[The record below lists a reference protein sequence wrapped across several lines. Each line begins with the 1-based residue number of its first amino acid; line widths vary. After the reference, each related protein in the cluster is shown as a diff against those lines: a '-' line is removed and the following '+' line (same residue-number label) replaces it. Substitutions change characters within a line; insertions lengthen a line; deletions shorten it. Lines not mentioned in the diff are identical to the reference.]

1 LDGLGIIGLD
11 TGQNSGVGLGMNNY
25 TQVYAAFVTN
35 KDDDLKALLTP
46 DTLNHIYTVPGSTN
60 KASLLGLAILLK
72 RTELATYLVNQGA
85 DIAKVSDKGQSALFF
100 AIRMY
105 ISLLEKGQDT
115 TGMLAFIEF
124 LMEKGADITP
134 IMPIITS
141 WPTKIAPTYD
151 QDGTHLLALITSLN
165 RKNIREQQARDE
177 QAKEIELEQAKEQ
190 AKEQEKTDL
199 VAATLL
205 ASALAPTP
213 VPALAKAS
221 GRGSGY
227 TPLPAAAL
235 AKAPVTVA
243 APVLTPAPT
252 VAAPTV
258 TPAPTVTAA
267 PTVAPVLAAPVL
279 TPAPTVAAVAA
290 APTVVAAAPTV
301 AKAPTAVAAAPT
313 VAAVAAPTVAAA
325 VAAPTVAVAAVAP
338 TVAALAKAPTVAV
351 PDILVRSILLTARA
365 LASRAPP
372 PVVSPP
378 GPGSR
383 YTPLAAL
390 GSGYTPLAALGSGYT
405 PLPLPATAGPLPL
418 PLPATGPLPLP
429 AAAAAAAT
437 ATGFKLPEF
446 KFPELGSIF
455 GSRAIPAA
463 PAGRFLY
470 SPSTALAATSRVT
483 AANKALKEAVAA
495 AGSVPTPAQL
505 AEIARLRGAVEEA
518 AAEKRATDDYV
529 GSSLQR
535 TQQRI
540 KQYRAWMDT
549 YKNNTI
555 SAQIDDVRD
564 PMLRD
569 YLELEERGDEEALA
583 RFKDRT
589 ILIDDVETTILNPYK
604 AARYRGASDGSSF
617 NSDGSMFAADNAVVQ
632 KLMPELVGDKRAVNA
647 ILESLWYCGTKQE
660 IGSDP
665 RCFPERYMGLLRK
678 YGSKAVQFA
687 PGPGPGPGPEVEE
700 EAEAEAEAEEEAEA
714 EYEELAGTVATP
726 VLTPVLTPAQ
736 RAAEALRRRGAE
748 GRAGA
753 AARVRF
759 AKTSASSV
767 E

>member
-1 LDGLGIIGLD
+1 LVGLGIIGLD
-11 TGQNSGVGLGMNNY
+11 TGQNSGVGLGMNKY
-25 TQVYAAFVTN
+25 TQIYAAFVTN

-85 DIAKVSDKGQSALFF
+85 DIAKVSDKDQSALFF

-105 ISLLEKGQDT
+105 ISLVEKAQDT
-115 TGMLAFIEF
+115 TAMLALIE
-124 LMEKGADITP
+124 LLVEKGADISP

-141 WPTKIAPTYD
+141 WSTKIAPTYD
-151 QDGTHLLALITSLN
+151 QDGARLLALITSLN

-177 QAKEIELEQAKEQ
+177 QLEKERVEREKELERAKEIEVEQEKERM
-190 AKEQEKTDL
+190 KEQEKTDL
-199 VAATLL
+199 VATTLL

-213 VPALAKAS
+213 
-221 GRGSGY
+221 
-227 TPLPAAAL
+227 TP
-235 AKAPVTVA
+235 
-243 APVLTPAPT
+243 
-252 VAAPTV
+252 
-258 TPAPTVTAA
+258 
-267 PTVAPVLAAPVL
+267 
-279 TPAPTVAAVAA
+279 
-290 APTVVAAAPTV
+290 
-301 AKAPTAVAAAPT
+301 
-313 VAAVAAPTVAAA
+313 
-325 VAAPTVAVAAVAP
+325 
-338 TVAALAKAPTVAV
+338 VAALAKAPIPSPVVTAAVTPTAPTPTAPTAAVAALAPTPVPTPTVAVAALAKAPIPTVAVPVATPVPV

-365 LASRAPP
+365 LASRTPTLASP
-372 PVVSPP
+372 PV
-378 GPGSR
+378 GPGSS
-383 YTPLAAL
+383 YTPLPATA
-390 GSGYTPLAALGSGYT
+390 GVGSGYT
-405 PLPLPATAGPLPL
+405 PLPSGPV
-418 PLPATGPLPLP
+418 AAGPLPLP
-429 AAAAAAAT
+429 AAAASAAGPS
-437 ATGFKLPEF
+437 GFTLPEF
-446 KFPELGSIF
+446 KFPELGSLF
-455 GSRAIPAA
+455 GRSAA

-470 SPSTALAATSRVT
+470 SPATALAATSRVT

-495 AGSVPTPAQL
+495 GGSAPTPTQL

-555 SAQIDDVRD
+555 SAQIDDARD

-569 YLELEERGDEEALA
+569 YLELEERAGEGDEAAIKQLA
-583 RFKDRT
+583 RFRDRT

-617 NSDGSMFAADNAVVQ
+617 NSDGRMFAADNAVVQ

-678 YGSKAVQFA
+678 YGSKAVRFA
-687 PGPGPGPGPEVEE
+687 PVSEPEAEVEAEAEE
-700 EAEAEAEAEEEAEA
+700 EAEAEAEAEEEAEVEAEAEEEAEA
-714 EYEELAGTVATP
+714 EYEELAATATAPVLTPGP

-759 AKTSASSV
+759 AKTSAPSV